1 MTKMIHQIENVRK
14 IYIDILGHAHKNLY
28 PVYSLLKVIDD
39 LLVGSNH
46 KHTLAEDKQ
55 SQYNN
60 SSHPSL

>member
-14 IYIDILGHAHKNLY
+14 IYIDISGHAHK
-28 PVYSLLKVIDD
+28 LKVIDD